1 MALVRDTIL
10 ANEVLAGLTDEQI
23 NAIETLS
30 RNDEDVVIGARFGE
44 VYRQMDSTI
53 EKATGIKRNGDEKTY
68 NYLER
73 AAKEYAGKYA
83 DYDTHKTKVA
93 DLEAK
98 IAKVGL
104 AALKARLESA
114 QGE

>member
-23 NAIETLS
+23 TAIETLS

-73 AAKEYAGKYA
+73 AAKENRKS
-83 DYDTHKTKVA
+83 V
-93 DLEAK
+93 
-98 IAKVGL
+98 V
-104 AALKARLESA
+104 
-114 QGE
+114 